1 MKKETTVLVLL
12 HTLMEDWE
20 AVNYVCAQVAL
31 WLYQKSAGYSKSAV
45 TERAAAMLNTSGMDG
60 MIWTDTRHWCG
71 IFIPVHRIGHTDTI
85 FSILIILIHRS
96 YRPQHYPR
104 LTFIPTEAAAA
115 EKLAERPEAEK
126 KAVNMRQAALQPVY
140 LTV

>member
-1 MKKETTVLVLL
+1 M
-12 HTLMEDWE
+12 
-20 AVNYVCAQVAL
+20 CAQVAL

-60 MIWTDTRHWCG
+60 DDLDRYTTLVWNIYSGAQNRTHSYY
-71 IFIPVHRIGHTDTI
+71 IFHSDNSNSRGW
-85 FSILIILIHRS
+85 

-104 LTFIPTEAAAA
+104 LTFIPTEAGQRQKG
-115 EKLAERPEAEK
+115 EERPEAEK